1 FGYGYPTRFF
11 VPLAGG
17 SFVTNRC
24 FAWRF
29 LDRPTAPRPHPSV
42 LPAAKAPGTVR
53 IFLLGEDA
61 AFGTPDPSYSF
72 GRILEVMLGQRRPD
86 TRCETITAAA
96 PALDSHAIRAIAA
109 DCARHR
115 PDLFLVYMGNNEVV
129 GPHGPR
135 AAPRR
140 PGLIRAG
147 AWVQESRL

>member
-1 FGYGYPTRFF
+1 MNRLHPTISPPLRTRRRTWARRTGLAALAVVMVLGLTELGLRAFGYGYPTRFF

-72 GRILEVMLGQRRPD
+72 GRILEVMLGQRHPD
-86 TRCETITAAA
+86 TRFEIINA
-96 PALDSHAIRAIAA
+96 
-109 DCARHR
+109 
-115 PDLFLVYMGNNEVV
+115 
-129 GPHGPR
+129 
-135 AAPRR
+135 
-140 PGLIRAG
+140 
-147 AWVQESRL
+147 